1 MTIFSKKTAWEKPF
15 PEKLAKRVSKIPTAE
30 LEMWVEQSIIEISK
44 CMTYYSRKRDTAYIE
59 EAVMG
64 AEALH
69 AVLDELKTRVTRTS
83 N

>member
-1 MTIFSKKTAWEKPF
+1 MIFSKSKEWTKPF
-15 PEKLAKRVSKIPTAE
+15 PEKLAKRVSKIPTSE

-44 CMTYYSRKRDTAYIE
+44 CMTYYSRKRDNVYIE

-69 AVLDELKTRVTRTS
+69 AVLDELKTRMTRTS

>member
-1 MTIFSKKTAWEKPF
+1 MIFSKKEPWAKPF
-15 PEKLAKRVSKIPTAE
+15 PEKLAKRVSKIPTSE

-44 CMTYYSRKRDTAYIE
+44 CMTYYSRKRDNVYIE

-69 AVLDELKTRVTRTS
+69 AVLDELKTRVTRTQI
-83 N
+83 